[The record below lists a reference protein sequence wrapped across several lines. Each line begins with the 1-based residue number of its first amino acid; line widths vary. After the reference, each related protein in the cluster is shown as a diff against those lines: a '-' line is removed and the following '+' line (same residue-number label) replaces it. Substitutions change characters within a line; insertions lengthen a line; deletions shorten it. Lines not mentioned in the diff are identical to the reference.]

1 MVTPVTEPIVEC
13 VPNFSEGRDPA
24 FLEALA
30 GEAERAGAV
39 VLDREMDASHHR
51 SVLTFAGSP
60 EAVKR
65 AAIATARLAVAK
77 IDLTKHR
84 GEHPRMGAV
93 DVIPFVPVANSTV
106 EEAVALSKEVGRVL
120 GEELSIPIYLYA
132 DAATRPERR
141 SLPAIRKGEFEGL
154 REKIGSDPAYVPDF
168 GPNRIHPTA
177 GATAVGARFFLI
189 AYNVQLETANVSIA
203 EEIAKAIRESS
214 GGLPKVQAKGFEV
227 DVNGRKLA
235 QVSMNLLD
243 YRVTSIGTVYD
254 EVERRAKSKGIAVVD
269 SELVGL
275 VPRAALE
282 DATARRVR
290 VRGYDPERQILERV
304 LESKRRGA

>member
-1 MVTPVTEPIVEC
+1 
-13 VPNFSEGRDPA
+13 
-24 FLEALA
+24 
-30 GEAERAGAV
+30 
-39 VLDREMDASHHR
+39 
-51 SVLTFAGSP
+51 
-60 EAVKR
+60 
-65 AAIATARLAVAK
+65 
-77 IDLTKHR
+77 
-84 GEHPRMGAV
+84 MGAV

-106 EEAVALSKEVGRVL
+106 EEAVALAKEVGRAL

-132 DAATRPERR
+132 DAATRPERK

-154 REKIGSDPAYVPDF
+154 REKIGSDPAYAPDF

-189 AYNVQLETANVSIA
+189 AYNVQLETADVSIA
-203 EEIAKAIRESS
+203 EEIAKSIRESS

-227 DVNGRKLA
+227 EVNGRRLA

-254 EVERRAKSKGIAVVD
+254 EVERRAKAKGIAVVD

-275 VPRAALE
+275 VPRAALD
-282 DATARRVR
+282 DATAKRVR
-290 VRGYDPERQILERV
+290 VRGYDPERQILEQV
-304 LESKRRGA
+304 LESKRRGT